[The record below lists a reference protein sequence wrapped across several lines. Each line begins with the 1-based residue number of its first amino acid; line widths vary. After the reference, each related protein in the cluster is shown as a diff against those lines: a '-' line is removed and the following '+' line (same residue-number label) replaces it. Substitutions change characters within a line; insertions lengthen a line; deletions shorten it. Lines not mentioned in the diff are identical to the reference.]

1 MSHYLNGIAAYFT
14 GTNQKPAD
22 SSATKE
28 KDANGQVS
36 WPVVAPALGNG
47 ANAAGTALSKLTY
60 LLWTKP
66 AAASQSTAEANGAAA
81 AAGEVDKKQTVEGTS
96 AVGRVAV
103 VLRRKP
109 MGAGGAA
116 APSMSGS
123 LTELRRDGDSY
134 LSAQRLVL
142 IGNDDYKPK
151 GPPDKI
157 FLPKEV
163 SGVDVGVYPTQAETA
178 AEYDTMLAKFQKR
191 TDFLESTVVPDLL
204 KTKDYLKAGEVVI
217 FIPDVAGKAFETVI
231 PYIIGKDLD
240 RQTIE
245 IDGVVMKKEGNTEDL
260 RKQDCYAT
268 CHAALGKKLS
278 FTNNVLKL
286 CTQGVLFDAFLK
298 LKVWFSSDD
307 YSRDIV
313 QPQQFHF
320 KVSTKEAAQK
330 ENAANFNPSMVKF
343 VSESLYPV
351 KNSQNEQVLR
361 NIKVTVEILVPLNS
375 LQGDVN
381 VGVGGT
387 YSVTAEL
394 A

>member
-1 MSHYLNGIAAYFT
+1 MSYFNGFAAYFT
-14 GTNQKPAD
+14 GTTPKPAD
-22 SSATKE
+22 SSTAKE
-28 KDANGQVS
+28 KNAGQAS

-47 ANAAGTALSKLTY
+47 YSNVAGGAFSTLTSY
-60 LLWTKP
+60 FWTKP
-66 AAASQSTAEANGAAA
+66 TTTPQSAAGASGAAT
-81 AAGEVDKKQTVEGTS
+81 AAGEADKKHARDGKS
-96 AVGRVAV
+96 AVGAVAV

-109 MGAGGAA
+109 AEDPLSSSFTSLQREGA
-116 APSMSGS
+116 
-123 LTELRRDGDSY
+123 Y
-134 LSAQRLVL
+134 ISAQRLVFT
-142 IGNDDYKPK
+142 NDGVGKPK
-151 GPPDKI
+151 GPPDRI

-178 AEYDTMLAKFQKR
+178 ADYDIMLAKFQKR
-191 TDFLESTVVPDLL
+191 TEFLVSTIIPDLF
-204 KTKDYLKAGEVVI
+204 KTKDYLKAGEIRVSI
-217 FIPDVAGKAFETVI
+217 TDEAGKAFETVI
-231 PYIIGKDLD
+231 PHIIGKDLD

-268 CHAALGKKLS
+268 CHTALGKKVS
-278 FTNNVLKL
+278 FTNNVLKV
-286 CTQGVLFDAFLK
+286 CTQGVLFDAYQK

-307 YSRDIV
+307 YPRDIV
-313 QPQQFHF
+313 QPQRFHF
-320 KVSTKEAAQK
+320 KVSTKEVAQK
-330 ENAANFNPSMVKF
+330 ENAENAKPSMVRF
-343 VSESLYPV
+343 VCESLYPV
-351 KNSQNEQVLR
+351 KNSQNEQVLK